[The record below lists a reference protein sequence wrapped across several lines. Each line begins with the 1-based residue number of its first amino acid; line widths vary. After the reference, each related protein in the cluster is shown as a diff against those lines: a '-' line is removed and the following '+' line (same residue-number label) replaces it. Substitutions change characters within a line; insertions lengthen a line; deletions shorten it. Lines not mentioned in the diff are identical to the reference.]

1 LIVGQFKALYNVN
14 DQQSQRDLPMRK
26 IIICIEDE
34 LEIIDLLTSILDTP
48 SIEVISAHSAADG
61 LEAIAHWKPAL
72 AIVDLILPDD
82 SGWAVYDAVRAD
94 PVLHETPI
102 LLLTALRREFQP
114 RKTFRDGPLDAYV
127 IKPFDVVELRRQI
140 ERLLGE
146 AIWQVN

>member
-1 LIVGQFKALYNVN
+1 LIVGRSKPLYNVN
-14 DQQSQRDLPMRK
+14 VQQSQRELPMRK
-26 IIICIEDE
+26 TIVCVEDE
-34 LEIIDLLTSILDTP
+34 LDIIDLLTSILDTP

-61 LEAIAHWKPAL
+61 LGAIRRWHPAL

-82 SGWAVYDAVRAD
+82 SGWTVYDAVRAD
-94 PVLHETPI
+94 SMLHETPI

-146 AIWQVN
+146 VIWERS

>member
-1 LIVGQFKALYNVN
+1 LIVEHIEPLYNVHV
-14 DQQSQRDLPMRK
+14 QQSQGEIPMQK
-26 IIICIEDE
+26 TIVCVEDE

-61 LEAIAHWKPAL
+61 LAAIEQWQPAL

-82 SGWAVYDAVRAD
+82 SGWTVYDAVRAD
-94 PVLHETPI
+94 PVLSETPI

-140 ERLLGE
+140 ERLLGQ